1 MGVDLPWLVAC
12 LLDVWKSVVY
22 SIILVVLDVIAIA
35 MDVLFSFVFDLRPRE
50 NVVHH
55 AACDQYKVQYSSS
68 IEVSVVPPSRTFG
81 YESAC
86 TFEVLS

>member
-1 MGVDLPWLVAC
+1 MYKYNLVM
-12 LLDVWKSVVY
+12 
-22 SIILVVLDVIAIA
+22 LDVITIA
-35 MDVLFSFVFDLRPRE
+35 MDVLYSFVSDLGLRE

-55 AACDQYKVQYSSS
+55 AACGQYKVQYSGS